1 MVQLHCEIK
10 SDMYQKFKENGALRV
25 EKRKINFDKR
35 LF

>member
-25 EKRKINFDKR
+25 EKKEK
-35 LF
+35 